1 MKAGLLNIKLQ
12 KLMCMYFPTQS
23 SVTINQGV
31 INGNI
36 ITLPNPSNP
45 ENPII
50 GTISSDGRTITWTE
64 GGQLLETTTRDDI
77 DECADASGTNPCDGT
92 PGTGL
97 YGQDR

>member
-1 MKAGLLNIKLQ
+1 M
-12 KLMCMYFPTQS
+12 
-23 SVTINQGV
+23 VTMNQGV

-36 ITLPNPSNP
+36 ITIPNPSNP

-92 PGTGL
+92 PGTGSYQTEIL
-97 YGQDR
+97 YEIELIVPVRRIGP